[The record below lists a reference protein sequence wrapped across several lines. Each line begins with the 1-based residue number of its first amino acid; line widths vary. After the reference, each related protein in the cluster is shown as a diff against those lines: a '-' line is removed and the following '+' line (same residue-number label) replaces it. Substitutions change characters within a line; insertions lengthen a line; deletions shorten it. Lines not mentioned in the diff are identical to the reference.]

1 MQIIRKKYNW
11 ASPLFKRNKTNRII
25 LHHAQAKTCS
35 VEDIHQWHL
44 KKGWSGIG
52 YHFLVRKD
60 GTIYQGRPEDT
71 IGAHAKGA
79 NHDSIGICAE
89 GDFMK
94 EEMNPLQLNALIDLV
109 SYIKNKDH
117 LSSIKRH
124 KDIAST
130 DCPGTHFP
138 FSTIIS
144 SNHIVL
150 EDTWLQRLNQEI
162 KKQGFRT
169 YPTVKRD
176 AQGKITRLI
185 QERLNFVGFN
195 LKIDGIFGVN
205 TEKAVKKFQ
214 NNRNLKVDGIV
225 GKKTWPYLIKG
236 IKV

>member
-60 GTIYQGRPEDT
+60 GMIYQGRPEDT

-109 SYIKNKDH
+109 SYIKNKYH

-124 KDIAST
+124 
-130 DCPGTHFP
+130 CFYRLPRNP
-138 FSTIIS
+138 FSIFYNYFFKS
-144 SNHIVL
+144 YC
-150 EDTWLQRLNQEI
+150 
-162 KKQGFRT
+162 FRRYLVAT
-169 YPTVKRD
+169 FKS
-176 AQGKITRLI
+176 
-185 QERLNFVGFN
+185 
-195 LKIDGIFGVN
+195 
-205 TEKAVKKFQ
+205 
-214 NNRNLKVDGIV
+214 RN
-225 GKKTWPYLIKG
+225 
-236 IKV
+236 

>member
-11 ASPLFKRNKTNRII
+11 ASPLFKRNKTNKII

-109 SYIKNKDH
+109 SYIKNKYH

-124 KDIAST
+124 KDVAST
-130 DCPGTHFP
+130 DCPGTHFH
-138 FSTIIS
+138 FLQLFLKSYCFRS
-144 SNHIVL
+144 
-150 EDTWLQRLNQEI
+150 TWLQRLNQEI
-162 KKQGFRT
+162 KNKAFAR
-169 YPTVKRD
+169 
-176 AQGKITRLI
+176 IL
-185 QERLNFVGFN
+185 L
-195 LKIDGIFGVN
+195 LKEVPK
-205 TEKAVKKFQ
+205 EKLQDSFKNA
-214 NNRNLKVDGIV
+214 L
-225 GKKTWPYLIKG
+225 TL
-236 IKV
+236 

>member
-44 KKGWSGIG
+44 KKDWSGIG

-94 EEMNPLQLNALIDLV
+94 EEMISN
-109 SYIKNKDH
+109 
-117 LSSIKRH
+117 
-124 KDIAST
+124 ST
-130 DCPGTHFP
+130 P
-138 FSTIIS
+138 
-144 SNHIVL
+144 
-150 EDTWLQRLNQEI
+150 
-162 KKQGFRT
+162 
-169 YPTVKRD
+169 
-176 AQGKITRLI
+176 
-185 QERLNFVGFN
+185 
-195 LKIDGIFGVN
+195 IF
-205 TEKAVKKFQ
+205 F
-214 NNRNLKVDGIV
+214 
-225 GKKTWPYLIKG
+225 
-236 IKV
+236 

>member
-44 KKGWSGIG
+44 KKDWSGIG

-94 EEMNPLQLNALIDLV
+94 EEDIVDLPLYDLFKFLAAKNAGEVLIIRGIFTKAQDAMLSSADKFLKKLSEESEKENYEVNLSMAIQCYAQALFIGEKIELCDKV
-109 SYIKNKDH
+109 SYDLTPECFK
-117 LSSIKRH
+117 
-124 KDIAST
+124 
-130 DCPGTHFP
+130 
-138 FSTIIS
+138 
-144 SNHIVL
+144 
-150 EDTWLQRLNQEI
+150 
-162 KKQGFRT
+162 
-169 YPTVKRD
+169 
-176 AQGKITRLI
+176 
-185 QERLNFVGFN
+185 
-195 LKIDGIFGVN
+195 GVDN
-205 TEKAVKKFQ
+205 
-214 NNRNLKVDGIV
+214 
-225 GKKTWPYLIKG
+225 
-236 IKV
+236 

>member
-11 ASPLFKRNKTNRII
+11 ASPLFKRNKTNKII

-109 SYIKNKDH
+109 SYIKNKYH
-117 LSSIKRH
+117 ISS
-124 KDIAST
+124 
-130 DCPGTHFP
+130 
-138 FSTIIS
+138 IIS

-195 LKIDGIFGVN
+195 LKIDGIFGIN

-225 GKKTWPYLIKG
+225 GKKTWSYLIKG

>member
-11 ASPLFKRNKTNRII
+11 ASPLFKRNKTNKII

-109 SYIKNKDH
+109 SYIKINITF
-117 LSSIKRH
+117 LAL
-124 KDIAST
+124 KDIKMLLLQIAQE
-130 DCPGTHFP
+130 PIFHFLQL
-138 FSTIIS
+138 FLQII
-144 SNHIVL
+144 L
-150 EDTWLQRLNQEI
+150 
-162 KKQGFRT
+162 F
-169 YPTVKRD
+169 
-176 AQGKITRLI
+176 
-185 QERLNFVGFN
+185 
-195 LKIDGIFGVN
+195 
-205 TEKAVKKFQ
+205 
-214 NNRNLKVDGIV
+214 
-225 GKKTWPYLIKG
+225 
-236 IKV
+236 

>member
-1 MQIIRKKYNW
+1 MAFKK
-11 ASPLFKRNKTNRII
+11 
-25 LHHAQAKTCS
+25 
-35 VEDIHQWHL
+35 D
-44 KKGWSGIG
+44 WSGIG

-109 SYIKNKDH
+109 SYIKNKYH

-124 KDIAST
+124 KDVAST

-162 KKQGFRT
+162 KNKVFAR
-169 YPTVKRD
+169 
-176 AQGKITRLI
+176 IL
-185 QERLNFVGFN
+185 L
-195 LKIDGIFGVN
+195 LKEMPK
-205 TEKAVKKFQ
+205 EKLQDSFKNA
-214 NNRNLKVDGIV
+214 L
-225 GKKTWPYLIKG
+225 TL
-236 IKV
+236 

>member
-44 KKGWSGIG
+44 KKDWSGIG

-109 SYIKNKDH
+109 SYIKNKYH

-124 KDIAST
+124 KDVAST
-130 DCPGTHFP
+130 DCPGTHFH
-138 FSTIIS
+138 FLQLFLQII
-144 SNHIVL
+144 L
-150 EDTWLQRLNQEI
+150 
-162 KKQGFRT
+162 F
-169 YPTVKRD
+169 
-176 AQGKITRLI
+176 
-185 QERLNFVGFN
+185 
-195 LKIDGIFGVN
+195 
-205 TEKAVKKFQ
+205 
-214 NNRNLKVDGIV
+214 
-225 GKKTWPYLIKG
+225 
-236 IKV
+236 